1 MGLRAIRQLATGCV
15 NAWWP
20 VSDARAV
27 DSGLSAIV
35 PLAPGEQAWRELLPR
50 LTALRGVDEVLL
62 VAVDGADP
70 ALEAELA
77 ALPSTG
83 PAVRLLRAPRGR
95 ALQQGAGAQAARG
108 GWLWFVHADTR
119 FDAGVEAALSGA
131 LSGAPTLYYFDLR
144 FGVDG
149 PRAMRINDVG
159 VWLRCRLFG
168 LPFGDQALLLPA
180 RVYRQLGGFEA
191 EVGRG
196 EDHALVWMAHAAR
209 VPVRPIGAVVRTS
222 ARRYAGAGWLATT
235 VEHVRLTWTQAWR
248 FRQRAWARWR

>member
-1 MGLRAIRQLATGCV
+1 M
-15 NAWWP
+15 
-20 VSDARAV
+20 SDASAP

-35 PLAPGEQAWRELLPR
+35 PLAAGEQAWRELLPR

-62 VAVDGADP
+62 VAVDGVDP
-70 ALEAELA
+70 ELDAELA
-77 ALPSTG
+77 ALPGTG
-83 PAVRLLRAPRGR
+83 RPVRVLRAPRGR
-95 ALQQGAGAQAARG
+95 ALQQDAGARAARG

-119 FDAGVEAALSGA
+119 FDAGVEAALSRAVQGEPA
-131 LSGAPTLYYFDLR
+131 LHYFDLR

-180 RVYRQLGGFEA
+180 AVYRQLGGFA
-191 EVGRG
+191 ADVGRG

-209 VPVRPIGAVVRTS
+209 VPVRPIGATVRTS
-222 ARRYAGAGWLATT
+222 ARRYAGAGWLTTT
-235 VEHVRLTWTQAWR
+235 VEHLRLTCTQAWR
-248 FRQRAWARWR
+248 FRRRAWARFR